1 MLQVSRIVFEI
12 TKMVNKL
19 LNIGNIGNNV
29 NDRTNG

>member
-19 LNIGNIGNNV
+19 LNIGNNV